1 MRPRGAP
8 GSAARIRTRD
18 AAEAR
23 PARGSRGATTALL
36 HAASASASGGGPQR
50 AEPLPSVLVAEVGD
64 PSQAGGPAPADSPTS
79 NPWQHLTQAQGALGT
94 PDKWG
99 SVLDGQALP
108 AAPSLLN
115 ILATALLSLS
125 GSNLPV
131 TGLSQMAAE
140 TSYACLTQHNQ
151 LLTLLSR
158 QGSPLA
164 ATANNASLPLM
175 HRMLNLLDSSG
186 PMACATNG
194 MSLPLSAASLQ
205 GSAHSPD
212 FPALQPRQPG
222 TVSAPAD
229 SFCPL
234 APKTPH
240 SSTCNVPLPSPSTA
254 PGRAA
259 STRPRSKRK
268 APALTI
274 IPPEKL
280 GTWDGNEA
288 LDCVMDAGSRSALVS
303 QRICVGKG
311 GKVTPQLCLSEAAD
325 LARRLAKKNPSEIND
340 EELWE
345 LYVHG
350 LLASPFRSKDQQR
363 LADAISEAA
372 RLAEKKVEDAGKA
385 VVAVAA
391 AAAPIAL
398 SSQGLGV
405 TGDHTLP
412 WSRTANTDDSTTEGN
427 ADAGDL
433 SLFHDDKVQQLLTF
447 SDIWLASPRN
457 SFRNNLASPSTGPV
471 LHSPRCKDFSELFP
485 AGLVSPGYQP
495 SYTDTC
501 KAADGGCV
509 SPTPEIITRAASA
522 ASADASQA
530 SGAAGLVQTGSST
543 RKSAGNSTVAS
554 CVTTSQG
561 SLAIGSM
568 SSDKSCLGGL
578 LLQSL
583 LLCNGEIKP
592 SSSTVPRL
600 KHASCTSSEDGG
612 NQSSDA
618 DCIESPR
625 KLLCN
630 VLDDAEVATSCSPAE
645 RASKVPRT
653 SEAPGQSPLL
663 RSSLDTS
670 NECENEACKS
680 DEAEPRLEY
689 VPSSQQLL
697 FQVEMSSTAGGLVA
711 ARSGTPT
718 SPKLVARSR
727 FGTSSPMSMK
737 RPHFR
742 FPTTSTCNTGLK
754 RSASDGAATAGEN
767 AKADI
772 RSELSRMQLADPQT
786 GAPRSRRERLTDRYR
801 ALQTLLPS
809 KEKTDI
815 ATMLQDAA
823 DYVNF
828 LQQRVETLSKSSQHP
843 EEAEKQYDLN
853 SRGLCLMSISVVSG
867 V

>member
-1 MRPRGAP
+1 M
-8 GSAARIRTRD
+8 
-18 AAEAR
+18 
-23 PARGSRGATTALL
+23 AL
-36 HAASASASGGGPQR
+36 GRPQR
-50 AEPLPSVLVAEVGD
+50 GESLPSVLVADIGD
-64 PSQAGGPAPADSPTS
+64 PSQAGGPAPAISPTS
-79 NPWQHLTQAQGALGT
+79 IPWQHHTQAQRALGT
-94 PDKWG
+94 PDKWV
-99 SVLDGQALP
+99 SFLDGQALP
-108 AAPSLLN
+108 AAPSLLK
-115 ILATALLSLS
+115 ILTTALLSLS
-125 GSNLPV
+125 GSNLPA
-131 TGLSQMAAE
+131 TSLSQMAAE
-140 TSYACLTQHNQ
+140 ASYAPLMQQNQ
-151 LLTLLSR
+151 LLALLTR

-164 ATANNASLPLM
+164 ATANKASLPLM

-194 MSLPLSAASLQ
+194 MSLPLLAASLQ

-212 FPALQPRQPG
+212 FPALEPRQPG
-222 TVSAPAD
+222 TASAPAD

-254 PGRAA
+254 LGRAA

-280 GTWDGNEA
+280 GTWDGDEA
-288 LDCVMDAGSRSALVS
+288 MDCIVDAGSRSALVS
-303 QRICVGKG
+303 QRVCVGKG
-311 GKVTPQLCLSEAAD
+311 GKVTPQLCLSEAAN
-325 LARRLAKKNPSEIND
+325 LARRLAKKPPSQITD

-363 LADAISEAA
+363 LAGAISEAA
-372 RLAEKKVEDAGKA
+372 RLAEKKVEDA
-385 VVAVAA
+385 VAVAA
-391 AAAPIAL
+391 AAAPAAAVNIAL
-398 SSQGLGV
+398 SAQGLSV
-405 TGDHTLP
+405 TGDHSLP
-412 WSRTANTDDSTTEGN
+412 WSRTANTDDSTMDGN
-427 ADAGDL
+427 ANVDAGEM

-457 SFRNNLASPSTGPV
+457 SFRNILASPSTGPV
-471 LHSPRCKDFSELFP
+471 LLSPRCKDFSELFP

-495 SYTDTC
+495 AYTDSC
-501 KAADGGCV
+501 IAADAECV
-509 SPTPEIITRAASA
+509 SPTPEIITRAAL
-522 ASADASQA
+522 SADMTQA
-530 SGAAGLVQTGSST
+530 GGAAGLVQTGSST

-568 SSDKSCLGGL
+568 GSDKSCLGGL
-578 LLQSL
+578 LPQSL
-583 LLCNGEIKP
+583 LPCNGEIKP
-592 SSSTVPRL
+592 SSSVVPWV

-618 DCIESPR
+618 ECIESPR

-630 VLDDAEVATSCSPAE
+630 VLEDTEVATSCCPAE

-653 SEAPGQSPLL
+653 SEPPRRFPLL
-663 RSSLDTS
+663 RLCLDAGDEFETAI
-670 NECENEACKS
+670 CRS
-680 DEAEPRLEY
+680 DEAEPRTEY
-689 VPSSQQLL
+689 VPSSRQLVC
-697 FQVEMSSTAGGLVA
+697 QVEMSSTAGGLVA
-711 ARSGTPT
+711 ARLETPT
-718 SPKLVARSR
+718 VPKVAARSR

-742 FPTTSTCNTGLK
+742 FPTTSTCNTALK
-754 RSASDGAATAGEN
+754 RFASDGTAMAGEN
-767 AKADI
+767 AKADM
-772 RSELSRMQLADPQT
+772 RSEWSRMQLADPQT

-853 SRGLCLMSISVVSG
+853 SRGLCLMAISVVSG
-867 V
+867 ILTSSNAISD